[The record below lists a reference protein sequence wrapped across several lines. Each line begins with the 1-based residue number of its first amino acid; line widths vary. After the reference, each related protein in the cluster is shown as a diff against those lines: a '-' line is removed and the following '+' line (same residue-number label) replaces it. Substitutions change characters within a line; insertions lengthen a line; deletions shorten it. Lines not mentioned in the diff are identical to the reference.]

1 MLLVLTVQ
9 EQINKKPQ
17 QPKKNQH
24 TPPLKKKKKKQQELK
39 CIYQWRE
46 TGNNI
51 SQTAE
56 DGNPILKKNSGAR
69 STSH

>member
-17 QPKKNQH
+17 QPKKNPTH
-24 TPPLKKKKKKQQELK
+24 TPSEKKKKQQELK

-69 STSH
+69 NASH